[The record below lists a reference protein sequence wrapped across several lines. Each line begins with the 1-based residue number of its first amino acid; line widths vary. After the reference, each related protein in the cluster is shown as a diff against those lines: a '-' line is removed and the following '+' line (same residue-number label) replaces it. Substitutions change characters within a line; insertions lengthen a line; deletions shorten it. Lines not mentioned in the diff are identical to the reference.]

1 MRNIING
8 RPPFCPYLPSKRI
21 IPPPSKQQQQQSR
34 LHLPLSRIRSS
45 DAVVVLYSI
54 VDRNSFE
61 AARLALAKIGE
72 EKETMLNGRDDE
84 VERREDPV
92 QPAASVSGVGSAL
105 AKASRLPL
113 VTLLGNKT
121 DLAHLREA

>member
-1 MRNIING
+1 M
-8 RPPFCPYLPSKRI
+8 C
-21 IPPPSKQQQQQSR
+21 
-34 LHLPLSRIRSS
+34 LHLPLSRIRRS

-61 AARLALAKIGE
+61 AARMALAKIGE
-72 EKETMLNGRDDE
+72 EKRSMMNNGHDAE
-84 VERREDPV
+84 
-92 QPAASVSGVGSAL
+92 AAEELEKRNAAEADQAVSGVGSAL

-121 DLAHLREA
+121 DLAHLREVKNI

>member
-1 MRNIING
+1 M
-8 RPPFCPYLPSKRI
+8 CLP
-21 IPPPSKQQQQQSR
+21 
-34 LHLPLSRIRSS
+34 LPLSRIRRS

-61 AARLALAKIGE
+61 VARMALAKIGE
-72 EKETMLNGRDDE
+72 EKQIMFRSNADHDDLEE
-84 VERREDPV
+84 VESDRDATES
-92 QPAASVSGVGSAL
+92 AGVGPAL

-121 DLAHLREA
+121 DLAHLREVIAPKGRVVVEKLLLNLNR

>member
-1 MRNIING
+1 MYA
-8 RPPFCPYLPSKRI
+8 CKPYNAKNSVLPCV
-21 IPPPSKQQQQQSR
+21 QQVC
-34 LHLPLSRIRSS
+34 LHLPLSRIRRS

-61 AARLALAKIGE
+61 AARMALAKIGE
-72 EKETMLNGRDDE
+72 EKRSMMNNGHDAE
-84 VERREDPV
+84 
-92 QPAASVSGVGSAL
+92 AAEELEKRNAAEADQAVSGVGSAL

-121 DLAHLREA
+121 DLAHLREVKNI

>member
-1 MRNIING
+1 MYA
-8 RPPFCPYLPSKRI
+8 CKPYNTKNSVLPHL
-21 IPPPSKQQQQQSR
+21 QQVC
-34 LHLPLSRIRSS
+34 LHLPLSRIRRS

-61 AARLALAKIGE
+61 AARMALAKIGE
-72 EKETMLNGRDDE
+72 EKRSMMNNGHDAE
-84 VERREDPV
+84 
-92 QPAASVSGVGSAL
+92 AAEELEKRNAAEADQAVSGVGSAL

-121 DLAHLREA
+121 DLAHLREVKNI